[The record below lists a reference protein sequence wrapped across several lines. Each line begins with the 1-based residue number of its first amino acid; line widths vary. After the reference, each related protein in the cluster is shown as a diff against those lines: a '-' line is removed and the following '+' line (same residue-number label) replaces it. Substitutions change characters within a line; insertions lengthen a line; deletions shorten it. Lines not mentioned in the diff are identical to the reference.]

1 MCCIGAVLIVKW
13 GGILTDEGVNQA
25 LCLGKSFRDIM
36 YPGEGLGFLRLH
48 STFRHDLK
56 IYSSEE
62 GRVQITAAAFAK
74 GFLDLEGKHLT
85 PILVSLVSSNNESQ
99 MMLDDSSMA
108 SKDLERVKLDLHEQL
123 STHDDFNAENLK
135 RLLPTRVSY

>member
-1 MCCIGAVLIVKW
+1 MLIVKW
-13 GGILTDEGVNQA
+13 GGSLTQEGRDQSTN
-25 LCLGKSFRDIM
+25 LGKHFRETY

-62 GRVQITAAAFAK
+62 GRVQMTAAAFVK

-85 PILVSLVSSNNESQ
+85 PILVSLVTSSPESTLVRF
-99 MMLDDSSMA
+99 MFSPLLYSLTPSIH
-108 SKDLERVKLDLHEQL
+108 SLELIFFIF
-123 STHDDFNAENLK
+123 T
-135 RLLPTRVSY
+135 